1 MAGKSG
7 FPGPYVDSVPRE
19 GADSMMEYPPFEKMA
34 IGAHGQGLPKGGM
47 NDLKSLDH
55 VGGSAGK
62 KKS

>member
-19 GADSMMEYPPFEKMA
+19 GSDPMMEYVPFDKMG
-34 IGAHGQGLPKGGM
+34 IGARASGTPKGGM

-55 VGGSAGK
+55 VGGTTGSK
-62 KKS
+62 K